1 MYNVCMNNLIPQRI
15 RASVIVTNPYQY
27 RSEEEFGA
35 LANLAA
41 SIQRHGLLSPILVS
55 RSGEGY
61 VLIAGERRLRAMR
74 DVLGWEE
81 VPAFVLEDV
90 DEAEMEALALVEN
103 EQREGINSIGKLV
116 RAISYLSRVRR
127 TSEESVL
134 KAILKNALSEEEIQI
149 FRGLGFE
156 NVGTVRNYAQ
166 ALFKV
171 IESSP
176 QAGWIL
182 VRRLRPG
189 PYFLHKWAAVA
200 HGARKIRKK
209 KVTVI
214 LQGIEADIAVDKLPL
229 DDPRIPPALREW
241 LIFEK
246 KVERLEFKSLKKV
259 EEELR
264 RLAELLEPE
273 VRKAGLTFRSPFRER
288 PEKEEEVKEPRQET
302 PPAWKEVK
310 ELEELMY
317 ELQRLSK
324 SVKAFV
330 ETAGGQRHEAVLEQ
344 ARRLARVLRKA
355 DLEVLRA
362 SMQEVTYEEGI
373 RRGGEPEG
381 PGRGAGPDGADRPAA
396 GSARLDAQDGRG
408 GGGGSGL

>member
-288 PEKEEEVKEPRQET
+288 PEREEEVKEPRQET
-302 PPAWKEVK
+302 PPAWKEVR
-310 ELEELMY
+310 EIEELMY

-324 SVKAFV
+324 SVRAFA
-330 ETAGGQRHEAVLEQ
+330 EMAGGQRHEAVLEQ
-344 ARRLARVLRKA
+344 ARRLARVLRRA

-362 SMQEVTYEEGI
+362 SMQEAYEEDV

-396 GSARLDAQDGRG
+396 GDAGLDAQDGRG